1 MNAPSGPASGAN
13 NSRSLGQKAAN
24 TVSNVGKKA
33 ANTVSSLG
41 STFGSM
47 LGFSSSASASG
58 AVSGAVPVPG
68 MATAPTTGGA
78 RRTRRLRNMRGR
90 FLSKAKAAKLS
101 RKASSRKTSSRAV
114 AGHKMATVGTKAQ
127 VYHGTAKH
135 TSGGLT
141 KADLMYTKKGRIVSR
156 RKHAAG
162 KKALQRLRKA
172 GYKAKKGTFRL
183 FHK

>member
-1 MNAPSGPASGAN
+1 MSGPAPAYVNASGA
-13 NSRSLGQKAAN
+13 SGSKSMGQSAAN
-24 TVSNVGKKA
+24 AVGSFGKGA
-33 ANTVSSLG
+33 ANAASSVGSSLASVLG
-41 STFGSM
+41 FGS
-47 LGFSSSASASG
+47 SSSASGS
-58 AVSGAVPVPG
+58 VSGA
-68 MATAPTTGGA
+68 TTGGA

-90 FLSKAKAAKLS
+90 FLSKAKTARMS
-101 RKASSRKTSSRAV
+101 RRSSRVV

-141 KADLMYTKKGRIVSR
+141 KADLMHTKKGRIVSR

-183 FHK
+183 FRK